1 MADTEQPDLTTLTVQ
16 LLSAYVANNSVASSE
31 LADLIQTTRTALAG
45 EAVPDVPA
53 PPEHVA
59 AVSVRKSLSSRDH
72 LLSLID
78 GKPYKTLKRHLA
90 SHGLTP
96 AEYRERY
103 NLAKDYPMVAPSYS
117 DMRREVSVRLG
128 LGRRPAVSS
137 SAEAPAEVEAAPVTT
152 PVKAKAKSAPKKA
165 PATAVASSPETPAA
179 STPSASPAKS
189 AAPKPEGKPAK
200 PARKAKPKAAA
211 PEAGTVAD
219 KPVDEAAAAPST
231 QPDAAPAKARAR
243 KASGAA
249 TPATD
254 GAPAPRRRMAR
265 SKTDAPVAK
274 APARRPR
281 KDKSETEA

>member
-53 PPEHVA
+53 APEHVP

-128 LGRRPAVSS
+128 LGRRPVASS
-137 SAEAPAEVEAAPVTT
+137 SAEAPAEVEAAPAAK
-152 PVKAKAKSAPKKA
+152 PAKPKAKSAPKKA
-165 PATAVASSPETPAA
+165 PATAVAASPETPAA
-179 STPSASPAKS
+179 STPPAAPAKS
-189 AAPKPEGKPAK
+189 AAPKPAK
-200 PARKAKPKAAA
+200 SARKAKPKAAA

-254 GAPAPRRRMAR
+254 GAAAPAPRRRMAR

-281 KDKSETEA
+281 KDSAKSETEA